1 MTVEDCYQVGYI
13 IKPHGLK
20 GDVQIYLDV
29 DDPKQYK
36 NMESVFV
43 LQGQSLVPF
52 FLISMSL
59 NRDKAIV
66 NFEDIDTIEMA
77 KALKGLEL
85 YMPLAALPQLEGE
98 DFYYHEIQGFL
109 LKDEKLG
116 DLGTVSSVVDAGH
129 QLLIAVAHDSGKEI
143 LIPLSDELIVSLDKK
158 SKLII
163 MNVPEG
169 LVDVYLNDE
178 S

>member
-1 MTVEDCYQVGYI
+1 MKVEDCYQVGYI

-20 GDVQIYLDV
+20 GEVQVFLDV

-52 FLISMSL
+52 FLLSMSL

-66 NFEDIDTIEMA
+66 KFEDIDSIEMA
-77 KALKGLEL
+77 KSIKGLEL
-85 YMPLAALPQLEGE
+85 YMPLGALPQLDGD

-116 DLGTVSSVVDAGH
+116 DIGTVSSVLDAGH
-129 QLLIAVAHDSGKEI
+129 QLLIAVAHQSGNEI
-143 LIPLSDELIVSLDKK
+143 LIPLSDELIVSLDKEA
-158 SKLII
+158 KLMV
-163 MNVPEG
+163 MNVPDG
-169 LVDVYLNDE
+169 LVDVYLSDE
-178 S
+178 

>member
-1 MTVEDCYQVGYI
+1 MKVEDCYQVGYI

-20 GDVQIYLDV
+20 GEVQIFLDV
-29 DDPKQYK
+29 DEPKQYT

-52 FLISMSL
+52 FVFSISL

-66 NFEDIDTIEMA
+66 KFEDVDSIDMA
-77 KALKGLEL
+77 KSIKGLEL
-85 YMPLAALPQLEGE
+85 YMPLDALPQLAGN
-98 DFYYHEIQGFL
+98 DFYYHEIQGFM

-116 DLGTVSSVVDAGH
+116 DIGTVSSVLDAGH
-129 QLLIAVAHDSGKEI
+129 QLLIAVAHPSGNEI
-143 LIPLSDELIVSLDKK
+143 LIPLSDELVVSLDKEA
-158 SKLII
+158 KLMV
-163 MNVPEG
+163 MNVPDG

-178 S
+178 